1 MNAFDTAAP
10 PVDAGQRWNAQ
21 DYAID
26 AGFVPVLGGAV
37 ARLLDARSGERVLD
51 LGCGDGVLST
61 ELALTGARITGVD
74 ASPELVIAARAR
86 SLDAQVMDGH
96 ALTFDGE
103 FDAVFSNAALHWM
116 REPDRV
122 LAGVRR
128 ALKPG
133 GRFVAEFG
141 GQGNVATI
149 VGAIQ
154 AARVAHGHGESPFA
168 WYFPTADTYSD
179 RLRQHGFHVQ
189 FAELIERPTP
199 LPTGIEGWLRVFASP
214 FLDDLPPGAAARV
227 REGAAALLSELPRD
241 ASGQPLADYVRLRV
255 LARRR

>member
-1 MNAFDTAAP
+1 MSAFTS
-10 PVDAGQRWNAQ
+10 VGFDAGHTWNAQ

-26 AGFVPVLGGAV
+26 AGFVPVLGSAI
-37 ARLLDARSGERVLD
+37 ARLLDARRGERVLD

-61 ELALTGARITGVD
+61 ELALTGARVIGVD

-86 SLDAQVMDGH
+86 GVDAQVMDGH
-96 ALTFDGE
+96 ALAFDGE

-133 GRFVAEFG
+133 GRLVAEFG
-141 GQGNVATI
+141 GDGNVAAI
-149 VGAIQ
+149 VGAVQ
-154 AARVAHGHGESPFA
+154 AARVAHGHGESAFS
-168 WYFPTADTYSD
+168 WYFPSVEAYSD

-189 FAELIERPTP
+189 FAERVERPTP
-199 LPTGIEGWLRVFASP
+199 LPTGIAGWLRVFAAP
-214 FLDDLPPGAAARV
+214 LLADLDSATACRMRGAA
-227 REGAAALLSELPRD
+227 EALLADLPRD
-241 ASGQPLADYVRLRV
+241 VSGLPLADHVRLRV

>member
-1 MNAFDTAAP
+1 MSAFTSVT
-10 PVDAGQRWNAQ
+10 VDAGQTWNAQ

-26 AGFVPVLGGAV
+26 AGFVPVLGSAV
-37 ARLLDARSGERVLD
+37 ARLLDARRGERILD

-61 ELALTGARITGVD
+61 ELALTGAQLIGVD

-86 SLDAQVMDGH
+86 GLDARVMDGH
-96 ALTFDGE
+96 ALAFEGG

-141 GQGNVATI
+141 GHGNIAAI
-149 VGAIQ
+149 VGAVQ
-154 AARVAHGHGESPFA
+154 AARVAHGHGESPFR
-168 WYFPTADTYSD
+168 WYFPSVEAYSD

-189 FAELIERPTP
+189 FAESIERPTP
-199 LPTGIEGWLRVFASP
+199 LPTGIAGWLRVFAAP
-214 FLDDLPPGAAARV
+214 LLADLDGTAACRV
-227 REGAAALLSELPRD
+227 REATESLLADLPRD

-255 LARRR
+255 FARRR

>member
-1 MNAFDTAAP
+1 MSAFTS
-10 PVDAGQRWNAQ
+10 VGIDAGQAWNAQ

-26 AGFVPVLGGAV
+26 AGFVPVLGSAI
-37 ARLLDARSGERVLD
+37 ARLLDARRGERVLD

-61 ELALTGARITGVD
+61 ELALTGAQVIGVD

-86 SLDAQVMDGH
+86 GVDAQVMDGH
-96 ALTFDGE
+96 ALAFDGE

-133 GRFVAEFG
+133 GRLVAEFG
-141 GQGNVATI
+141 GDGNVAAI
-149 VGAIQ
+149 VGAVQ
-154 AARVAHGHGESPFA
+154 AARVAHGHGESAFN
-168 WYFPTADTYSD
+168 WYFPTVEAYSD

-189 FAELIERPTP
+189 FAERAERPTP
-199 LPTGIEGWLRVFASP
+199 LPTGIAGWLRVFAAP
-214 FLDDLPPGAAARV
+214 LLADLDSAAACRV
-227 REGAAALLSELPRD
+227 RDAAEALLADLPRD
-241 ASGQPLADYVRLRV
+241 ASGLPLADHVRLRV

>member
-1 MNAFDTAAP
+1 MSAFTS
-10 PVDAGQRWNAQ
+10 VGIDAGHTWNAQ

-26 AGFVPVLGGAV
+26 AGFVPVLGSAI
-37 ARLLDARSGERVLD
+37 ARLLDARRGERVLD

-61 ELALTGARITGVD
+61 ELALTGAQVIGVD

-86 SLDAQVMDGH
+86 GVDAQVMDGH
-96 ALTFDGE
+96 ALAFDGE

-133 GRFVAEFG
+133 GRLVAEFG
-141 GQGNVATI
+141 GDGNVAAI
-149 VGAIQ
+149 VGAVQ
-154 AARVAHGHGESPFA
+154 AARVAHGHGESAFN
-168 WYFPTADTYSD
+168 WYFPTVEAYSD

-189 FAELIERPTP
+189 FAERVERPTP
-199 LPTGIEGWLRVFASP
+199 LPTGIAGWLRVFAAP
-214 FLDDLPPGAAARV
+214 LLADLDSTTACRMRGAA
-227 REGAAALLSELPRD
+227 EALLADLPRD
-241 ASGQPLADYVRLRV
+241 ASGLPLADHVRLRV